1 MEGLTRMVT
10 ESLARHG
17 MTTQVDYRRLQWSRW
32 LRCQS
37 SLSLVLAPAKP
48 GLYALGEEV
57 LAEGEVSAIGGKRM
71 LAVFQIAEAAD
82 LGFAMGKL
90 FSASHPLRERLAEG
104 RCFVRYAVVEDAD
117 QRRAAC
123 LALQQW
129 LAQTA
134 DASGMQAEF
143 PAQASATAPAQEV
156 SQQAPSNDDAEMQ
169 PEKIMAPEPLPSGF

>member
-17 MTTQVDYRRLQWSRW
+17 MAIHVDHRRLQWSRW
-32 LRCQS
+32 LRCES
-37 SLSLVLAPAKP
+37 SFSLVLAPAKP

-57 LAEGEVSAIGGKRM
+57 LAEGEISAIGGKRM

-82 LGFAMGKL
+82 LGFALGRL
-90 FSASHPLRERLAEG
+90 FSASHPLRARLAEG

-134 DASGMQAEF
+134 EVSGTLAEF
-143 PAQASATAPAQEV
+143 PAQVAAVPAQTAG
-156 SQQAPSNDDAEMQ
+156 QATPTDSPSGIEPQ
-169 PEKIMAPEPLPSGF
+169 EIMVPEPLPSGF